1 MYPQTSSLGAIDIQE
16 GVRLAMRRVYMW
28 MTLGLLVTAGVSLV
42 TLITVPVEVML
53 TLMLPAI
60 IVELVV
66 VLALSFA
73 INRISPTVAVLG
85 FFFYAALNGF
95 TLTPIVFA
103 YTGSSIGLAFF
114 ATASLFGAMTIIGY
128 TTKMDLSGFGSFLF
142 MGLIGL
148 IIASIANL
156 FFASTTLDYI
166 ITYAGILIFIG
177 LTVYD
182 TQWIKNATTQA
193 VVAGDTQLEARIGV
207 MGALRLY
214 LDFINL
220 FLRILRATGRRR

>member
-1 MYPQTSSLGAIDIQE
+1 
-16 GVRLAMRRVYMW
+16 
-28 MTLGLLVTAGVSLV
+28 
-42 TLITVPVEVML
+42 
-53 TLMLPAI
+53 
-60 IVELVV
+60 
-66 VLALSFA
+66 
-73 INRISPTVAVLG
+73 
-85 FFFYAALNGF
+85 
-95 TLTPIVFA
+95 
-103 YTGSSIGLAFF
+103 
-114 ATASLFGAMTIIGY
+114 MTIIGY
-128 TTKMDLSGFGSFLF
+128 TTKVDLSGFGSFLF

-148 IIASIANL
+148 VIASIANL

-166 ITYAGILIFIG
+166 ITYAGILLFIG
-177 LTVYD
+177 LTIYD